1 MKIWRPKPEAW
12 KQVTEA
18 LKGRYVS
25 ADDKATAVLV
35 ELKPNSNFP
44 KHRHPHV
51 TYGLIVRGGGKYVA
65 ENGEFPLAE
74 GDMYY
79 IGSNEEHWLFSD
91 DKGLVLFEVLI
102 PWRDDLQNRVLKP
115 DVE

>member
-18 LKGRYVS
+18 LKGRYAS

-35 ELKPNSNFP
+35 ELTPNSNFP
-44 KHRHPHV
+44 KHKHPHV
-51 TYGLIVRGGGKYVA
+51 TYGLIVRGSGRYVA

-79 IGSNEEHWLFSD
+79 IGSNEEHWLFSGE
-91 DKGLVLFEVLI
+91 KGLMLFEVLV
-102 PWRDDLQNRVLKP
+102 PRREDLQSKVLNP